1 MPYGIE
7 CQNVAACKS
16 TTKKGTVQMHN
27 ITIGM
32 DIAKSV
38 FQVHGV
44 DKRTGTVIK
53 KRLAR
58 SKLLGFFA
66 KLEPSLIGMEAC
78 STSHHW
84 ARELEALGHE
94 VKLLPANYVK
104 PYVKRGKNDE
114 IDAEAVWEG
123 LERPTMRFVPIKSR
137 EQQGVLA
144 LHKVRSQLVGE
155 RTRLVNLLR
164 AYMAEF
170 GLVAP
175 QGIWRIAELKAIVGD
190 KADERLPAS
199 CRAALTAVVR
209 QLDSLANAIEDLDR
223 AVVAHCKSNE
233 TSRRLSAIPGIG
245 PITASALVATVGDAT
260 VFKSGRHFASW
271 LGLTPRQHAS
281 GFKDRKGRISKMGNP
296 YLRTLLVLGAT
307 ATMRQAQRGQSS
319 ASAFVRRLLAKKKS
333 VRLITVALANKM
345 ARIVWVLMARGE
357 CYRAA

>member
-1 MPYGIE
+1 M
-7 CQNVAACKS
+7 
-16 TTKKGTVQMHN
+16 
-27 ITIGM
+27 
-32 DIAKSV
+32 
-38 FQVHGV
+38 
-44 DKRTGTVIK
+44 
-53 KRLAR
+53 
-58 SKLLGFFA
+58 
-66 KLEPSLIGMEAC
+66 
-78 STSHHW
+78 
-84 ARELEALGHE
+84 GHE

-123 LERPTMRFVPIKSR
+123 LERPTMRFVPIKSC

-144 LHKVRSQLVGE
+144 LHKVRSQLVGQ

-190 KADERLPAS
+190 KADERLPALG
-199 CRAALTAVVR
+199 RVALTPVIQ
-209 QLDSLANAIEDLDR
+209 QLDLLASAIEDLDR
-223 AVVAHCKSNE
+223 AVVAHCRSNE

-260 VFKSGRHFASW
+260 VFKSGRHFAAW
-271 LGLTPRQHAS
+271 LGLTPKQHAS

-307 ATMRQAQRGQSS
+307 ATMRQRSQTP

-357 CYRAA
+357 PYRAA

>member
-1 MPYGIE
+1 
-7 CQNVAACKS
+7 
-16 TTKKGTVQMHN
+16 MHN

-38 FQVHGV
+38 FQVDGV
-44 DKRTGTVIK
+44 DKRTGAVIK
-53 KRLAR
+53 KRLGR
-58 SKLLGFFA
+58 SKLLGFFV

-78 STSHHW
+78 STAHHW

-114 IDAEAVWEG
+114 IDAEAVREA

-144 LHKVRSQLVGE
+144 LHKVRSQLVGQ

-190 KADERLPAS
+190 KADERLPVLG
-199 CRAALTAVVR
+199 RVALTAVVQ
-209 QLDSLANAIEDLDR
+209 QLDLLASAIADLDR
-223 AVVAHCKSNE
+223 AVVAHCRSNE

-245 PITASALVATVGDAT
+245 PITASAFVATVGDAT
-260 VFKSGRHFASW
+260 AFKSGRHFAAW
-271 LGLTPRQHAS
+271 LGLTPKQHAS
-281 GFKDRKGRISKMGNP
+281 GLKDRKGRISKMGNP

-307 ATMRQAQRGQSS
+307 AMMRQRSQTPV
-319 ASAFVRRLLAKKKS
+319 SAFVRRLLAKKKS

-357 CYRAA
+357 SYRAA

>member
-1 MPYGIE
+1 
-7 CQNVAACKS
+7 
-16 TTKKGTVQMHN
+16 MHN

-58 SKLLGFFA
+58 SKLLGFFGKIEA
-66 KLEPSLIGMEAC
+66 SLIGMEAC
-78 STSHHW
+78 STAHHW

-114 IDAEAVWEG
+114 IDAEAVWEA
-123 LERPTMRFVPIKSR
+123 LERPTMRFVAIKSR

-144 LHKVRSQLVGE
+144 LHKVRSQLVGQ

-175 QGIWRIAELKAIVGD
+175 QGIWRITELKTIVGD
-190 KADERLPAS
+190 KADERLPALG
-199 CRAALTAVVR
+199 RVALTPVVQ
-209 QLDSLANAIEDLDR
+209 QLDLLASAIEDLDR
-223 AVVAHCKSNE
+223 VVVAHCKSNE

-245 PITASALVATVGDAT
+245 PITASAFVASVGDAT
-260 VFKSGRHFASW
+260 AFKSGRHFAAW
-271 LGLTPRQHAS
+271 LGLTPKQHAS
-281 GFKDRKGRISKMGNP
+281 GLKDRKGRISKMGNS

-307 ATMRQAQRGQSS
+307 AMMRQARRSQTPL
-319 ASAFVRRLLAKKKS
+319 SAFVGRLLAKKKS

-345 ARIVWVLMARGE
+345 ARIVWVLMAKGE
-357 CYRAA
+357 SYRTA